1 MFVAGVIGGAVVV
14 GAASHGNHSNYS
26 DYSCHSRHSQ
36 YREYSDSELV
46 RQINDMQDSVNR
58 QETDLNTFRTQM
70 KEKASRRLVELKKE
84 GAYPALSSASEN
96 IGDLAEAVKRDM
108 KRELE
113 EGIKE
118 EQAELAAIDQMIA
131 RINEI
136 DLQTGQRG

>member
-14 GAASHGNHSNYS
+14 GAASHGNHS

-70 KEKASRRLVELKKE
+70 KEKASRRLAELKKE